1 MDIQNELI
9 AEFDREA
16 ASTRKI
22 LEAVPDNADYSWK
35 PSEKS
40 MPLGVLAGHIT
51 DMPGEW
57 GLSTLTKDRL
67 EFGPDNKFEPFRP
80 SSRAEVLNRFD
91 TTHAATRAALV
102 ATTPEK
108 WDQNWKFIWNGQA
121 VVDEPRYR
129 VFRGMVLNHL
139 VHHRAQL
146 GVYIRLLGGKLP
158 GIYGPSADEM

>member
-9 AEFDREA
+9 AEFDLEA

-22 LEAVPDNADYSWK
+22 LEAIPDNADYNWK

-40 MPLGVLAGHIT
+40 MPLGVLAGHIA
-51 DMPGEW
+51 DMLGEW
-57 GLSTLTKDRL
+57 GLFTLTREKL
-67 EFGPDNKFEPFRP
+67 EFGADNKYEPFRP
-80 SSRAEVLNRFD
+80 TSRTEVLQRFD
-91 TTHAATRAALV
+91 NGLAGTRAALV

-108 WDQNWKFIWNGQA
+108 WDQHWQFVWNGMT

-129 VFRGMVLNHL
+129 VLRGMVLNHL

-158 GIYGPSADEM
+158 GTYGPSADEM